1 VLSWKTLIRNGSI
14 IILFGIQ
21 WIIIW
26 ILSMCVK
33 HIVLDLIVTE
43 QELRVLIKPQWR
55 DPALE
60 FVGLTKL
67 IEKHCF
73 LECEAG
79 A

>member
-1 VLSWKTLIRNGSI
+1 
-14 IILFGIQ
+14 
-21 WIIIW
+21 
-26 ILSMCVK
+26 MCLK

-43 QELRVLIKPQWR
+43 HELRVLIVLTEHELTEHEPQWR

-79 A
+79 T